1 MPLTPFSKYEA
12 LLRMGKHSDDE
23 EGIDSVGF
31 ISLSYCG
38 ERKFR
43 IRDKNK

>member
-23 EGIDSVGF
+23 VRYSF
-31 ISLSYCG
+31 T
-38 ERKFR
+38 FR
-43 IRDKNK
+43 THLV